1 MRRIVFRTGVM
12 VLLAGCLAGLV
23 AKSSREVA
31 GERYRHARVLLDDLS
46 AVPSDEL
53 GQKQYLLVIDALK
66 SVHRASPASSYCDDA
81 LLAVGDVYA
90 AMVTRFGADPW
101 RRKAVEAY
109 NYVIEQYP
117 HSHLLDKARAAIAE
131 LDSGRGASLAQA
143 RRDPEPED
151 EDEEAEQA
159 EQAQVAELAPAERA
173 PTAPVR
179 VSPARISPAE
189 AIVSPVSHLTG
200 APDDAGKSHAEPAPG
215 RMKSG
220 TVTISAVRHYTHDDF
235 TRIVIDA
242 DDYAPYKFDFLSR
255 PSRMYFDLFSAKL
268 GSDIR
273 LGVEIEVNDTRIKRI
288 RAAQNRANKTRVV
301 LDLTT
306 DVFYEIAWIADPPRL
321 VIDLREEKPGATPPM
336 TLTKAADAP
345 TPVPAPTAAEPAPVR
360 TQAVAKLEPQ
370 QPDSFEDAFRA
381 LTKDG
386 APKRASADS
395 EAEPKP
401 APEPEREPA
410 PAAEAEVHLAKA
422 TSPSPEDLAPPR
434 PAEATSRGSQSLIRA
449 LGLKIGRVVIDA
461 GHGGHD
467 PGNIGPTGLQEKDVV
482 LDVAMRLGKLIES
495 KLGAEVLYTRQDD
508 RFLELSQRPKVAN
521 DSGADLFIS
530 VHANAYSG
538 ASVRGIETFYLN
550 FTTDP
555 WALKVASREN
565 AASDHSVHELQDLL
579 GKIALKEKIDES
591 REFALKMQGALYGG
605 LSKET
610 SGLRNRGV
618 RQAPLIVLI
627 GAKMP
632 AILAEIGFLSN
643 PTDEKLFKSSAYRA
657 KVAEKLFDGIEGYVN
672 TLSSHSLTMTE
683 KGSASASL
691 D

>member
-1 MRRIVFRTGVM
+1 M

-31 GERYRHARVLLDDLS
+31 GERYRRARVLLDDLS

-66 SVHRASPASSYCDDA
+66 NVHRASPASSYCDDA

-90 AMVTRFGADPW
+90 AMATRYGADPW

-109 NYVIEQYP
+109 QYVIEQYP
-117 HSHLLDKARAAIAE
+117 HSNLLDKARAGIAE
-131 LDSGRGASLAQA
+131 LESGRGASLAQA
-143 RRDPEPED
+143 RREAEPE
-151 EDEEAEQA
+151 EEGEEEEQI
-159 EQAQVAELAPAERA
+159 AELAPSESA
-173 PTAPVR
+173 PIR
-179 VSPARISPAE
+179 VSPARVSPAE

-200 APDDAGKSHAEPAPG
+200 APDDAGKSHAEPAPE

-220 TVTISAVRHYTHDDF
+220 AATISAVRHYTHDGF

-242 DDYAPYKFDFLSR
+242 DDYAPYKFDFLAR
-255 PSRMYFDLFSAKL
+255 PSRMYFDLFSTKL
-268 GSDIR
+268 DDAIR

-288 RAAQNRANKTRVV
+288 RAAQNRSTKTRVV

-321 VIDLREEKPGATPPM
+321 VIDLREQKPGATPPM
-336 TLTKAADAP
+336 TLTKAAAP
-345 TPVPAPTAAEPAPVR
+345 AAPAARDPEPEPVR

-370 QPDSFEDAFRA
+370 PQEPDSFEDAFRA
-381 LTKDG
+381 LTKGG
-386 APKRASADS
+386 APKRTA
-395 EAEPKP
+395 P
-401 APEPEREPA
+401 ARTPEPA
-410 PAAEAEVHLAKA
+410 PAAEPESEPALAAGALEAKPEPEVHLAKA
-422 TSPSPEDLAPPR
+422 TQPSPADLAPPK
-434 PAEATSRGSQSLIRA
+434 PAEATSRGNQSLIRA

-482 LDVAMRLGKLIES
+482 LDVALRLGKLIES
-495 KLGAEVLYTRQDD
+495 KLGAEVLYTRKDD
-508 RFLELSQRPKVAN
+508 SFPELKARPKMAN
-521 DSGADLFIS
+521 DAGADLFIS
-530 VHANAYSG
+530 VHANAYSSS
-538 ASVRGIETFYLN
+538 SVRGIETFYLN
-550 FTTDP
+550 FTADP

-565 AASDHSVHELQDLL
+565 AASNHSVHELQDLL

-657 KVAEKLFDGIEGYVN
+657 KVAEKLFDGIEAYVN
-672 TLSSHSLTMTE
+672 SLSSHSLTMTE